1 MNKHVAKR
9 LFWVFFAV
17 FSSQFSTFCRA
28 QTPDFYV
35 DLKKGT
41 FNQASVLTPKD
52 SLSLYFPD
60 LTLTQ
65 NQTCRPVLSAEN
77 AGFFIDSEKKMVV
90 FKNNFEG
97 QFSVQ
102 DLMGMDIRL
111 VVALVGKPVHRF
123 IPDIDP
129 LVISYFYPTDY
140 GCYRV
145 DYQLDT
151 RKVVAIAMHAKGFL
165 NAERDLCFPNT
176 LPQSLD

>member
-9 LFWVFFAV
+9 LFWVFFTV
-17 FSSQFSTFCRA
+17 FSSHFSTICCA
-28 QTPDFYV
+28 QTPDFYI

-41 FNQASVLTPKD
+41 FNKASVLTPKD
-52 SLSLYFPD
+52 SLSVYFPD

-65 NQTCRPVLSAEN
+65 NLTCRPVLSAESD
-77 AGFFIDSEKKMVV
+77 GFYIDSEKQMVV
-90 FKNNFEG
+90 FTHDFQG
-97 QFSVQ
+97 QYSVQ

-140 GCYRV
+140 GCYRI

-151 RKVVAIAMHAKGFL
+151 RKVVAIALHAKHFL
-165 NAERDLCFPNT
+165 NAERDLCSPNT